1 MHQSDSLILM
11 ISAPSG
17 AGKTTVTQG
26 LMAANPAFRRV
37 VTCAS
42 RAPRPGERDGVDYH
56 FFSRETFEEKI
67 RAGEFLEYAD
77 VYGDYKGI
85 LKSSVHE
92 LLDSGFDVLL
102 NVDVQGA
109 ETVRRVAAAD
119 AALAGRLVSVFIT
132 PASRAELEQRLIGR
146 DADSAEALALRL
158 DTAAIEVARWAE
170 FDYLVVSG
178 TREEDLRRLQSVY
191 EAEKS
196 RAARQR
202 FGWVT
207 K

>member
-26 LMAANPAFRRV
+26 LMAANPAFRRII
-37 VTCAS
+37 TCAS
-42 RAPRPGERDGVDYH
+42 RAPRPGERDGVDYY
-56 FFSRETFEEKI
+56 FFSREAFEEKI

-85 LKSSVHE
+85 LKSTVRD
-92 LLDSGFDVLL
+92 LLDSGCDVLL

-109 ETVRRVAAAD
+109 ETVRRVASND
-119 AALAGRLVSVFIT
+119 PGLTGRLVSVFIT

-146 DADSAEALALRL
+146 DADSAEALARRL
-158 DTAAIEVARWAE
+158 DTAAIEVARWGE
-170 FDYLVVSG
+170 FDYLVVSR
-178 TREEDLRRLQSVY
+178 TREEDLRRMQSIY
-191 EAEKS
+191 EAEKT
-196 RAARQR
+196 RVGRQR

-207 K
+207 E